1 MKKYSILLL
10 SSAVLFLSSCLK
22 DKAVNDRVY
31 GMDGADEAKL
41 VELPNSDGT
50 HLQTFAFD
58 FEDKVLDV
66 DVVEVRLTSNNLP
79 TSDVTVVLTMANSQT
94 LIDDYNTANGTS
106 YDIMPANL
114 YQLVG
119 AAPLTVVIPAGQ
131 RSAFVK
137 LKTNAINYDPSSTYA
152 IGFKLVSI
160 SDASFSLSGNFN
172 TLIATFGAKN
182 QYDGRYTVTG
192 SCVDANGL
200 YEGVYPTEVDLATVS
215 GNSVLYYN
223 YEIDYPNYLVANIA
237 TGGLANTGIR
247 PVLYFDNATGQ
258 LTSLGDAYNAARVYT
273 GVSGSY
279 NASSKTIIL
288 NWVAGRW
295 NVTETYTYKEPR

>member
-106 YDIMPANL
+106 YDIMPE
-114 YQLVG
+114 
-119 AAPLTVVIPAGQ
+119 
-131 RSAFVK
+131 
-137 LKTNAINYDPSSTYA
+137 
-152 IGFKLVSI
+152 IGR
-160 SDASFSLSGNFN
+160 ASC
-172 TLIATFGAKN
+172 
-182 QYDGRYTVTG
+182 R
-192 SCVDANGL
+192 
-200 YEGVYPTEVDLATVS
+200 E
-215 GNSVLYYN
+215 
-223 YEIDYPNYLVANIA
+223 
-237 TGGLANTGIR
+237 
-247 PVLYFDNATGQ
+247 
-258 LTSLGDAYNAARVYT
+258 RV
-273 GVSGSY
+273 
-279 NASSKTIIL
+279 
-288 NWVAGRW
+288 
-295 NVTETYTYKEPR
+295 